1 MASNSPSQSGKK
13 PIRLGKYEVIRHIA
27 TGGMGAVY
35 QARDTEQDRQVALK
49 ILPPEL
55 AAKPAMVVRFR
66 REYAAASK
74 LQHENIV
81 ALYELGELNQ
91 TLYFAM
97 EFVDGIDLHEYVKQQ
112 GPLDPEEARQIILQA
127 ARALRHAAQHGIVHR
142 DIKPS
147 NFLLTRKA
155 GKIQVKLTDFG
166 LARETNDDHYRVTRA
181 GTTVGTIDYISPE
194 QARDSSAADSRS
206 DLYSLGSTWF
216 FLLTGQAPF
225 PVGGLGERL
234 IKIMN
239 EPPPDVCQLNPRV
252 SPACRA
258 VLERLLA
265 KDPKDRYPD
274 SESLI
279 DDLLTLQG
287 QTTVRRAK
295 SAGESRKKNH
305 KRSAARVAMATGADT
320 DSSAADSNPWPWIY
334 AGAGLVLGLV
344 VLFAVLVNLRRP
356 YADDQANK
364 DQPEAIVIPPVE
376 WPSVPPP
383 TTPPSGGQPPK
394 TTPDPKKRPQ
404 PNLPRLGQ
412 ALLDPVALQN
422 EADLPWKNAAPWLAP
437 VRKVR
442 RIPTENGTFRSIAE
456 ALAAPGPALIEIA
469 DNGPFFELPTDFG
482 NREVWIRAAPGF
494 RPLLI
499 WDLPATL
506 AKRRLDKKTDQ
517 PLVFWHG
524 SGRRWVFE
532 GLDLAWHI
540 PETLAEP
547 FVVLDRPAGEVQF
560 RACTL
565 SSVGK
570 PRQQATLL
578 RVVGSERGT
587 RLFLD
592 RCHVRMTGVQLLHLD
607 APAAEV
613 RIDGCLIT
621 AADATTLQLRNPDK
635 TPTQLRLFRSTLAV
649 APRFLQLAPS
659 RAEQSQPPFH
669 LTLWDSVL
677 ASLDRSGDLLT
688 LDSSINDSSS
698 IQVRSLNVLYAGWSH
713 LFCHGERRLRSLQ
726 EWRKQWVSEEADGR
740 SDEIWPEATE
750 ELGIRPASSFAPLKA
765 HAYASS
771 LDPNRVIGYDPRTLP
786 IARPNWH
793 LLLGLDRFAEQSLEE
808 IPLPDLPANPNDE
821 RFTGAVL
828 HLADIPDLG
837 VYLDQLRR
845 TRKWADRVVLY
856 LRGKGEYTTSPL
868 RLREGSLVLVF
879 EEPADKDSPRLALKG
894 VVGPEGALLDVQ
906 NGNLEIY
913 QATLRL
919 PDLARSD
926 YSHLIRVQKGNV
938 LLQRCRIEG
947 PMQATPDHYRGA
959 ILLQP
964 TPKAS
969 DPPRSV
975 QLRDSVILSGQR
987 GLSVEGN
994 LAEMRLHNCLIVANE
1009 TLTFTPGEGT
1019 SSEGGSPVLLERCT
1033 LAFRRAALLLS
1044 APGDGPIH
1052 TPVLLRSRDC
1062 AWLSPFT
1069 SKPARS
1075 ALLLEENAALARG
1088 GLIWHSERDAL
1099 DNRWHVVAWS
1109 TTSFPETRESRA
1121 VWNQLLGS
1129 YGCRSPRPEVVG
1141 LRSIDGKPWAI
1152 ERLALPGREAAGA
1165 NLIRLGV
1172 RKP

>member
-1 MASNSPSQSGKK
+1 MASNSPSPSGKK

-35 QARDTEQDRQVALK
+35 QARDTEQDREVALK

-112 GPLDPEEARQIILQA
+112 GPLDPEEARLIILQA

-155 GKIQVKLTDFG
+155 GKIHVKLTDFG
-166 LARETNDDHYRVTRA
+166 LARETNDDGYRVTRA

-305 KRSAARVAMATGADT
+305 KRSAARVSATVAGEPA
-320 DSSAADSNPWPWIY
+320 AADSNPWPWIY
-334 AGAGLVLGLV
+334 AGAGLVLALLVLLV
-344 VLFAVLVNLRRP
+344 VLVSLRRSH
-356 YADDQANK
+356 ADDQANK
-364 DQPEAIVIPPVE
+364 DKPEAIVLPPVE

-383 TTPPSGGQPPK
+383 TTPPQGTDPSE
-394 TTPDPKKRPQ
+394 TTPDSKSPSR

-412 ALLDPVALQN
+412 ALLDPVALLN
-422 EADLPWKNAAPWLAP
+422 EADLPWENAAPWSAP

-442 RIPTENGTFRSIAE
+442 RIPTENGSFRSIAE
-456 ALAAPGPALIEIA
+456 ALAAPGPAVIEIA

-524 SGRRWVFE
+524 TGQRWIFE

-578 RVVGSERGT
+578 RVVGSETGT

-621 AADATTLQLRNPDK
+621 AAYATTLHLQNHDK
-635 TPTQLRLFRSTLAV
+635 TPTQLRLFRSTLAA
-649 APRFLQLAPS
+649 APRLIQLGPS
-659 RAEQSQPPFH
+659 RPEQPQPAFL
-669 LTLWDSVL
+669 LTAWDSVL
-677 ASLDRSGDLLT
+677 ASLDRSADLLT
-688 LDSSINDSSS
+688 LDSSIKDSSS
-698 IQVRSLNVLYAGWSH
+698 IQVRSLNVLYAGWSQ
-713 LFCHGERRLRSLQ
+713 LLCHHERRIRSLQ
-726 EWRKQWVSEEADGR
+726 EWRKLWVSEEADGW
-740 SDEIWPEATE
+740 SEEIWPEAAE
-750 ELGIRPASSFAPLKA
+750 ELGIRPASSFTPLKA
-765 HAYASS
+765 HAFASS
-771 LDPNRVIGYDPRTLP
+771 LDPKRVIGYDPRTLP
-786 IARPNWH
+786 TARPNWH
-793 LLLGLDRFAEQSLEE
+793 LLLGLDRFVDPPLEE
-808 IPLPDLPANPNDE
+808 PPLPEIPPLSSE
-821 RFTGAVL
+821 EHFTGARL
-828 HLADIPDLG
+828 NLADFPDLG
-837 VYLDQLRR
+837 QYLDQLRR

-856 LRGKGEYTTSPL
+856 LSGKGEHSTSPL
-868 RLREGSLVLVF
+868 RVRDGSLVLVF
-879 EEPADKDSPRLALKG
+879 EETPDKDTPRLALKG

-926 YSHLIRVQKGNV
+926 YSHLLRVQKGNV
-938 LLQRCRIEG
+938 LLHRCRIEG
-947 PMQATPDHYRGA
+947 PMQATPDKYRGA

-964 TPKAS
+964 TPQAS
-969 DPPRSV
+969 DPPRWV
-975 QLRDSVILSGQR
+975 QIRDSVILSGQR

-994 LAEMRLHNCLIVANE
+994 LAEMRLHNCLIVASE
-1009 TLTFTPGEGT
+1009 TMTFTPGEGT
-1019 SSEGGSPVLLERCT
+1019 TSEGGSPVLLERST

-1044 APGDGPIH
+1044 APGDGPIR

-1062 AWLSPFT
+1062 AWLSPFA

-1099 DNRWHVVAWS
+1099 DNRWHLVAWS
-1109 TTSFPETRESRA
+1109 TTSFPETRDTRT
-1121 VWNQLLGS
+1121 VWTQLLGS